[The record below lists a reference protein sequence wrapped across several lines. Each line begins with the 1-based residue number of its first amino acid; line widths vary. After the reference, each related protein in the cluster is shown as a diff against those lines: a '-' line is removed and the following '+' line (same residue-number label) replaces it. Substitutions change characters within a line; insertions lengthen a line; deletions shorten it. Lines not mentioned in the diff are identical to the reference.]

1 LLAWTARIGD
11 PGPCDPCAAAPE
23 DFQLRPDIDWIQSDA
38 DLGEAL
44 SSYLGR
50 VHQNRFAE
58 GNQFYVSIAAQ
69 GAANPVFTNEPAYRS
84 IVVPDSGYRLL
95 ALFRFWNMIQ
105 YWFPYRDVIGE
116 PWDGVLREFIPRLA
130 AAQDRDAYA
139 LALATLIARV
149 NDTHAQL
156 GDAGVLPPRGDCRM
170 PVGIRF
176 IEERPTVTAH
186 TNVEAARASGIE
198 IGDVIVAVAGEPVEQ
213 LVAEWMP
220 YHSASN
226 EATKL
231 RLIARYR
238 AANAAA
244 CRFECCAGGVLSTLR
259 SSAWRRERLTC
270 R

>member
-1 LLAWTARIGD
+1 MD
-11 PGPCDPCAAAPE
+11 VPG
-23 DFQLRPDIDWIQSDA
+23 FKLHQL
-38 DLGEAL
+38 
-44 SSYLGR
+44 
-50 VHQNRFAE
+50 
-58 GNQFYVSIAAQ
+58 
-69 GAANPVFTNEPAYRS
+69 
-84 IVVPDSGYRLL
+84 RLL

-244 CRFECCAGGVLSTLR
+244 CRFECCAGVVLSTLR